1 LDFGLVVW
9 VAAARVS
16 SNQEGAAEGSC
27 DSLSV
32 VASVGPGALVSVL
45 LPFGMG
51 EWEEE
56 IFGSA
61 RASDVEMS
69 EPLAHLFSGSAQRR
83 TAPTALAREDDERVG
98 RGERQAAGV
107 RDLPRVVKLAE
118 TLILVVVVVVVVVR
132 ASSLV
137 REEEQS
143 LWCSERERG
152 AWRSKS
158 LSEERA
164 FSECRKR
171 DTL

>member
-1 LDFGLVVW
+1 MDFGLVVW

-83 TAPTALAREDDERVG
+83 TAPPALAREDDAELRAI
-98 RGERQAAGV
+98 QA
-107 RDLPRVVKLAE
+107 RLDKLQAE
-118 TLILVVVVVVVVVR
+118 AAASGPGGYYSLHELANSR
-132 ASSLV
+132 PASSP
-137 REEEQS
+137 
-143 LWCSERERG
+143 G
-152 AWRSKS
+152 K
-158 LSEERA
+158 
-164 FSECRKR
+164 
-171 DTL
+171 